1 MSRLLLFAPVTVAKN
16 DTHRA
21 LLLMIA
27 SATMFGAMAYAAKVA
42 SARLPG
48 PEVAMLRMS
57 TGLLPCL
64 LVPRYRRAA
73 LRFNRIDLLLY
84 RGFFGGL
91 AVLLYFI
98 AIQHINVG
106 VATLLNYTAP
116 VWSGLFSMLF
126 IGEHF
131 STRVLLPLPI
141 ALAGVF
147 LVVHAHAAPGDIL
160 GFGRWEIAGAL
171 SAVAS
176 GVAVTAIRAARR
188 SENSWSVYASF
199 CLIGTLV
206 CMPQGIAQWK
216 TPHGNEWLSLGA
228 TALFAIGAQL
238 LMTFSLRWVDAMTVG
253 VISQLAVLV
262 STALGVFF
270 LGDSIPLAAAIGST
284 LCIAGVAGVTYVTS
298 LSKPIAAAVEI
309 VPEG

>member
-1 MSRLLLFAPVTVAKN
+1 VCLLLFAPVTVAKN

-21 LLLMIA
+21 LMLMTA
-27 SATMFGAMAYAAKVA
+27 SATMFGAMAFSAKVA

-48 PEVAMLRMS
+48 PEIAMLRMAA
-57 TGLLPCL
+57 GLLPCL

-73 LRFNRIDLLLY
+73 IKFNRIDLLLY

-116 VWSGLFSMLF
+116 IWSGTFSMFF
-126 IGEHF
+126 IGERF
-131 STRVLLPLPI
+131 SAKVLLPMPI

-171 SAVAS
+171 SAVCS
-176 GVAVTAIRAARR
+176 GAAVTAIRAARR
-188 SENSWSVYASF
+188 GENSWSVYASF
-199 CLIGTLV
+199 CLLGMFV
-206 CMPQGIAQWK
+206 SMPLGIAQWV
-216 TPHGNEWLSLGA
+216 TPRGTEWISLAA
-228 TALFAIGAQL
+228 TAALAMGAQL

-253 VISQLAVLV
+253 VISQLAVIV
-262 STALGVFF
+262 SMVLGLML
-270 LGDSIPLAAAIGST
+270 LGDRIPLAAAIGSL
-284 LCIAGVAGVTYVTS
+284 LCISGVAGVTYVTS
-298 LSKPIAAAVEI
+298 LSKPVAAATEI
-309 VPEG
+309 VPEA

>member
-1 MSRLLLFAPVTVAKN
+1 VCLLLFAPVTVAKN

-21 LLLMIA
+21 LMLMTA
-27 SATMFGAMAYAAKVA
+27 SATMFGAMAFSAKVA

-48 PEVAMLRMS
+48 PEIAMLRMAA
-57 TGLLPCL
+57 GLLPCL

-73 LRFNRIDLLLY
+73 IKFNRIDLLLY

-116 VWSGLFSMLF
+116 IWSGTFSMFF
-126 IGEHF
+126 IGERF
-131 STRVLLPLPI
+131 SAKVLLPMPI

-171 SAVAS
+171 SAVCS
-176 GVAVTAIRAARR
+176 GAAVTAIRAARR
-188 SENSWSVYASF
+188 GENSWSVYASF
-199 CLIGTLV
+199 CLLGMFV
-206 CMPQGIAQWK
+206 SMPLGIAQWV
-216 TPHGNEWLSLGA
+216 TPRGTEWISLAA
-228 TALFAIGAQL
+228 TAALAMGAQL

-253 VISQLAVLV
+253 VISQLAVIV
-262 STALGVFF
+262 SMVLGLLL
-270 LGDSIPLAAAIGST
+270 LGDHIPLAAAIGSL
-284 LCIAGVAGVTYVTS
+284 LCISGVAGVTYVTS
-298 LSKPIAAAVEI
+298 LSKPVAAATEI
-309 VPEG
+309 VPEA